1 MIVVQLL
8 AADQDAPREDVGAGV
23 ADLVIAVAPVMA
35 DPVDDAGRKD
45 RNPDHLDRPDG
56 NTDRAEQRHVDHEHQ
71 DQAFPAMARVRV
83 ALHPV
88 IRRAVA
94 VLLHR
99 FEIVRLFAIK
109 FRALPHHRAYAELPG
124 AVRIVRCFH
133 LGVMLAMDG
142 GPFFRDHAGGQPQPE
157 AEEVTDN
164 GMKIE
169 RPMGLMTVQID
180 GDSGDGDVSQYECND
195 DVSPPWEN
203 DQSFKHCEAPF
214 NLTMYCASIP
224 ETAHDR
230 VLSRGPR
237 QKTSYFE
244 RICPHR
250 RRHRSPRTSLLN
262 SWIVRMCRSC

>member
-8 AADQDAPREDVGAGV
+8 AADQDAPGDDVGAGV
-23 ADLVIAVAPVMA
+23 ADLVIAVAPVMSDA
-35 DPVDDAGRKD
+35 VDDAGGKD
-45 RNPDHLDRPDG
+45 GNPDHLYRPDG
-56 NTDRAEQRHVDHEHQ
+56 NADRTEQPRIGRKHQ
-71 DQAFPAMARVRV
+71 GDAFPAMARVQV
-83 ALHPV
+83 ALQPV
-88 IRRAVA
+88 IRRAVT

-99 FEIVRLFAIK
+99 FEIFRLFAIK
-109 FRALPHHRAYAELPG
+109 FRALPHHLADAELPG
-124 AVRIVRCFH
+124 AVRVVRCFH

-180 GDSGDGDVSQYECND
+180 GDSGDGDVSQDECND

-224 ETAHDR
+224 ETAHD
-230 VLSRGPR
+230 
-237 QKTSYFE
+237 
-244 RICPHR
+244 
-250 RRHRSPRTSLLN
+250 
-262 SWIVRMCRSC
+262 